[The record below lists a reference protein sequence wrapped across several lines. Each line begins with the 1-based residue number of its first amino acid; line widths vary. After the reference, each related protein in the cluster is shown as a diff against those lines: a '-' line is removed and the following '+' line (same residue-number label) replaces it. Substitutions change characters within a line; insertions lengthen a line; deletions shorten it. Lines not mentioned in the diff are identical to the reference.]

1 LHPESFGNT
10 ILCGGNTF
18 GFAIMTAFT
27 VKVPD
32 DLHDELERFLRATG
46 KSRSAF
52 VRELIERELRSQ
64 AQQQAELR
72 ARVMALAGSAGGGS
86 ASPRTDNASNVK
98 RILLDEGYGT

>member
-1 LHPESFGNT
+1 
-10 ILCGGNTF
+10 
-18 GFAIMTAFT
+18 MTAFS

-32 DLHDELERFLRATG
+32 ELHQELERYLRATG

-64 AQQQAELR
+64 TLQQTELR
-72 ARVMALAGSAGGGS
+72 ARAMALAGSAGGGPP
-86 ASPRTDNASNVK
+86 PRTDAARNVK